1 MVELQTDI
9 HYLTADEE
17 EQYVVAQA
25 NAPLDKE
32 GKFLGEKI
40 DGRHGADFVHVFS
53 KPRGLHGCFA
63 ETNGIDCDGADPVPG
78 T

>member
-1 MVELQTDI
+1 I

-40 DGRHGADFVHVFS
+40 DGRHGADFVHVSPNHVDYMDVSPKQMVSIATALIPF
-53 KPRGLHGCFA
+53 L
-63 ETNGIDCDGADPVPG
+63 
-78 T
+78 